1 MPKLTFKNA
10 AESDFEG
17 VFRLT
22 KRLWPDKKFNR
33 MAEKSKFLHH
43 LKHKEVIVAKIGK
56 KVMGVAVM
64 SVVMGRIAFL
74 DELIVLKKHH
84 HIGTHLLNKV
94 YSFSKQNLCNL
105 VFLFCAPHRKD
116 SHIFYWNHGFKNLFF
131 IFYRSI

>member
-10 AESDFEG
+10 TESDFEG
-17 VFRLT
+17 VFILT
-22 KRLWPDKKFNR
+22 KKLWPDKKFNR
-33 MAEKSKFLHH
+33 LAEKSKFLRR
-43 LKHKEVIVAKIGK
+43 LRHKGVIVAKSGK
-56 KVMGVAVM
+56 KVVGVAVM

-84 HIGTHLLNKV
+84 RIGTRLLNKV
-94 YSFSKQNLCNL
+94 YHFSKQNLCNTL
-105 VFLFCAPHRKD
+105 FLFCAPHRRS